1 MHDNV
6 TLKNYTICGKYSLL
20 SKIVK
25 IFGLELEED
34 IS

>member
-1 MHDNV
+1 LTN
-6 TLKNYTICGKYSLL
+6 SLL

-34 IS
+34 ISWRN